1 MNSGISTMLLPK
13 GGGARR
19 LALACASAW
28 VSVAIIALAIVL
40 QVIDATGSYS
50 AAGLAAAAYGL
61 AAALVSVPRSRLVDR
76 YGPRRTLP
84 ALAAVQVTALLL
96 MIGAARMHAG
106 GAVFVV
112 LAAVVSGSTPPLI
125 GFARGRWSDVVPE
138 ADLPRAYA
146 LTAMLGDLAQIGGAP
161 AAALL
166 ATLLNPSA
174 GLAVAALFTTLG
186 LLLIGPQTGP
196 AGAPATDGA
205 DEPAADGPAPKESRG
220 VLGAIGFPGLR
231 TIAVGGIGAGLGL
244 GAVDV
249 VVVALAT
256 DRGDRWAAG
265 LMLGALGVG
274 GVVGSVLSPKL
285 ATYTPGGR
293 YVAGLALLLVS
304 TLALVPTPP
313 EPVVG
318 ALLLVVGL
326 AWGVTNVVLYELLD
340 IVVPKSHSTEAWA
353 WLSTAESVGAAAG
366 AALAGALAAHS
377 LTLGFA
383 VIPAAVA
390 AGLLAGLVGR
400 HTLTAPEPA
409 AGPSVPTVPA
419 R

>member
-1 MNSGISTMLLPK
+1 MNSGISAMLLPK
-13 GGGARR
+13 GGAARR
-19 LALACASAW
+19 LALAVTSAW

-84 ALAAVQVTALLL
+84 ALAAVQVAALLL
-96 MIGAARMHAG
+96 MIGAARVHAA

-112 LAAVVSGSTPPLI
+112 LAAVISGATPPLI

-138 ADLPRAYA
+138 EELPRAYA

-174 GLAVAALFTTLG
+174 GLAVAAVFTTLG
-186 LLLIGPQTGP
+186 LLLINPRTGP
-196 AGAPATDGA
+196 ADRPDQADSAA
-205 DEPAADGPAPKESRG
+205 DEPAPEESRG
-220 VLGAIGFPGLR
+220 VLGALAFPGLR
-231 TIAVGGIGAGLGL
+231 TITVGGIGAGLGL

-249 VVVALAT
+249 VVAALAT
-256 DRGDRWAAG
+256 ARGDRWAAG

-285 ATYTPGGR
+285 AKYAPGDR
-293 YVAGLALLLVS
+293 YVAGLVVLLVS
-304 TLALVPTPP
+304 TLALVSTPP
-313 EPVVG
+313 ETVVG
-318 ALLLVVGL
+318 ALLLVVGF

-366 AALAGALAAHS
+366 AALAGALAGHS

-383 VIPAAVA
+383 LIPVAVA

-400 HTLTAPEPA
+400 RTLTAPGQPTVEPR
-409 AGPSVPTVPA
+409 VPTVPA

>member
-1 MNSGISTMLLPK
+1 MNSGISVMLLPK
-13 GGGARR
+13 GGAARR
-19 LALACASAW
+19 LALAVVSAW

-61 AAALVSVPRSRLVDR
+61 AAALVGVPRSRLVDR

-84 ALAAVQVTALLL
+84 VLGALQVVALLL

-106 GAVFVV
+106 AAVFVV
-112 LAAVVSGSTPPLI
+112 LAAVVSGCTPPMI
-125 GFARGRWSDVVPE
+125 GFARGRWAAVVPE
-138 ADLPRAYA
+138 EDLPRAYA

-161 AAALL
+161 AAALI
-166 ATLLNPSA
+166 ATFLNPSA
-174 GLAVAALFTTLG
+174 GLAAAAAFTALG
-186 LLLIGPQTGP
+186 LLLMIPQ
-196 AGAPATDGA
+196 AGADRRP
-205 DEPAADGPAPKESRG
+205 EPAPAARESRS
-220 VLGAIGFPGLR
+220 VLGALAFPGLR
-231 TIAVGGIGAGLGL
+231 TITVGGVGAGLGL

-249 VVVALAT
+249 VVAALAT
-256 DRGDRWAAG
+256 ARGDRWAAG

-285 ATYTPGGR
+285 ASYAPGSR

-304 TLALVPTPP
+304 TLALVSTPP
-313 EPVVG
+313 GAVVG
-318 ALLLVVGL
+318 ALLLVVGF

-340 IVVPKSHSTEAWA
+340 IVVPTSRSTEAWA

-366 AALAGALAAHS
+366 AALAGALASHS

-383 VIPAAVA
+383 LIPVAVA

-400 HTLTAPEPA
+400 RTLTAPAPA
-409 AGPSVPTVPA
+409 AEPTVPTVPA